1 VARSASGAEA
11 DCSDRDYTDDALK
24 QMGRR
29 AEDAARQERL
39 RRKTAHEAWQGA
51 GAGRAGAAGPHEAPG
66 AAEEAAEE
74 APEVRVWGLEAHGFR
89 ALLPGRWPP
98 RGTLPQVKAKLP
110 VPLTPRALGW
120 ASAAAGVD
128 VLLRVR
134 RVAVRVLPGCDQVP
148 QGVWLAQE
156 RTLHQLLGR
165 RASGSGGF
173 VPSTHPTN
181 PQLCVRHAWRPLAM
195 RVDWAA
201 GRVST
206 CLAGYPTR
214 GVPPAPPNNGVR
226 SPAPVVVHLSYA
238 GGCCLGARLF

>member
-1 VARSASGAEA
+1 VTQESPVARSASGAEA

-110 VPLTPRALGW
+110 VPLTPRARWGGRAQPPGLTFCFGSAGWLFVYYLGVIKCLKEFGLHKN
-120 ASAAAGVD
+120 AHCISCSGGALAAAAGSSPRHTQQTPNC
-128 VLLRVR
+128 VLDTPGAPSRCGLTG
-134 RVAVRVLPGCDQVP
+134 LPGVCP
-148 QGVWLAQE
+148 
-156 RTLHQLLGR
+156 
-165 RASGSGGF
+165 RA
-173 VPSTHPTN
+173 
-181 PQLCVRHAWRPLAM
+181 
-195 RVDWAA
+195 
-201 GRVST
+201 
-206 CLAGYPTR
+206 
-214 GVPPAPPNNGVR
+214 
-226 SPAPVVVHLSYA
+226 
-238 GGCCLGARLF
+238 